1 MKRTRT
7 IWPLALVLALGM
19 GIGFVMGGSTRT
31 ALAEGGSGGF
41 EYRVE
46 AVTVA
51 ATRQYEQVLRK
62 YRDDGW
68 RLVEVEGTFLFFE
81 RAR

>member
-7 IWPLALVLALGM
+7 IWPLALVLAVGM
-19 GIGFVMGGSTRT
+19 GIGFVTGGSTRT
-31 ALAEGGSGGF
+31 ALAEGESASF

-46 AVTVA
+46 AAPVA
-51 ATRQYEQVLRK
+51 ATRQYEQVLQK
-62 YRDDGW
+62 CRDDGW
-68 RLVEVEGTFLFFE
+68 RLVEVEGPFLFFE